1 MSSKWK
7 DWKSKNPEREAKIW
21 DVINPNIENVSEEI
35 YKKRME
41 ICKSCE
47 FLFKPTTQCK
57 KCGCLM
63 NLKTKLPHATCPVGK
78 W

>member
-1 MSSKWK
+1 MSKWK
-7 DWKSKNPEREAKIW
+7 DWKSKNPDKEARPW
-21 DVINPNIENVSEEI
+21 DVLNPAIEKVDDKT
-35 YKKRME
+35 YDKRMN

-47 FLFKPTTQCK
+47 HFFKPTSQCK

-63 NLKTKLPHATCPVGK
+63 NLKAKLPHATCPIGE